1 MPSASASNMDDK
13 YGGIV
18 PKNTNFLELL
28 APNLTKQSTAD
39 QLPSRRV
46 YMTKSTIQS

>member
-18 PKNTNFLELL
+18 PKNINFSELV
-28 APNLTKQSTAD
+28 APNLTKQSTAE
-39 QLPSRRV
+39 LPSRRV